1 VNPILAKII
10 VLCSIGANLSA
21 CTSVRHV
28 EGGNA
33 YSGPVFKTVEVQ
45 DKNKAVLYLY
55 RPYRFGS
62 ALAAPAIFINN
73 EKIVLLKNQRH
84 IWLSLDPG
92 KYVIETRFNS
102 DWSSGK
108 QDSYV
113 LVAESGQNYF
123 LRVRAE
129 TSFNPILFLIGSP
142 PLETDFPVIAVKDSE
157 ALAELGDT
165 QYLEPERKHLP

>member
-1 VNPILAKII
+1 MKHLWGKII
-10 VLCSIGANLSA
+10 ILCMIGANLSA

-45 DKNKAVLYLY
+45 DKHKAVIYLY

-102 DWSSGK
+102 DWVLGK
-108 QDSYV
+108 QDSYE
-113 LVAESGQNYF
+113 LVAESGQKYF

-129 TSFNPILFLIGSP
+129 TTFNLILLLIGSP
-142 PLETDFPVIAVKDSE
+142 PLGTGFPVIAVNDSE